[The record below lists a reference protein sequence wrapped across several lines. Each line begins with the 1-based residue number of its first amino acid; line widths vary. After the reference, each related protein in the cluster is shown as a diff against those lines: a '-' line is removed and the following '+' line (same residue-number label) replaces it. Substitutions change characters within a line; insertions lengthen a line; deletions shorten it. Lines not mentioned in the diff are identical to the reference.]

1 MWIEPRCLR
10 SESEC
15 GEVEGGVYEEGRE
28 KRGNEKKR
36 GRDRQTEREK
46 LDQKRQTGLWLG
58 DDKNRVE

>member
-15 GEVEGGVYEEGRE
+15 GEVEGVCTRRE
-28 KRGNEKKR
+28 RKRGKKKR
-36 GRDRQTEREK
+36 EREREQ

-58 DDKNRVE
+58 DDTKCLE

>member
-15 GEVEGGVYEEGRE
+15 GEVEGGVYKKGKEKRE
-28 KRGNEKKR
+28 KET
-36 GRDRQTEREK
+36 DREREQ

-58 DDKNRVE
+58 DDTKCLK